1 MSPHPLTATTRITL
15 VTAAGCHFCDDA
27 HQVLAK
33 LATDDPSIKVEQV
46 DACSEDGR
54 RLLGQH
60 RAAMNPLV
68 LINGTYFSA
77 GRLPRRKARSTAQH
91 QDPHR
96 GHGELPWVT
105 C

>member
-77 GRLPRRKARSTAQH
+77 GRLPRRKLEALLSTRTHTEATVNS
-91 QDPHR
+91 R
-96 GHGELPWVT
+96 G
-105 C
+105 